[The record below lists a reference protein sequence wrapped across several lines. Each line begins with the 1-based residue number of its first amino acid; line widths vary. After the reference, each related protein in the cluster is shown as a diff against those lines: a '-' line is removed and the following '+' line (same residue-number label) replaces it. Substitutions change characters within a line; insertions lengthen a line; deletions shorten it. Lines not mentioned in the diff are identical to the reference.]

1 MQYLW
6 RALVTIGVVLFLVS
20 LTADS
25 LGFGEGTGIGW
36 KQITG
41 AVVGVVVAAVAMTK
55 LRRTHRGQGP

>member
-1 MQYLW
+1 MRPLW
-6 RALVTIGVVLFLVS
+6 RAMLTVGVLLFLIS

-41 AVVGVVVAAVAMTK
+41 AIVGVSVAAVGMFQ
-55 LRRTHRGQGP
+55 LRRISEI